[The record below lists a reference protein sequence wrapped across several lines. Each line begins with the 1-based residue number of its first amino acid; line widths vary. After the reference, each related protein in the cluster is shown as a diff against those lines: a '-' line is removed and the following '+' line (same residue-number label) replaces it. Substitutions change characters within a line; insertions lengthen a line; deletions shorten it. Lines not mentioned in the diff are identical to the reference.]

1 VRVTPRQIRTR
12 LTLWYVAM
20 FAAGLL
26 LYICC
31 AAVLQF
37 WQLRSQLYHAAVQD
51 IETAEGLL
59 YFKPD
64 GKLAMQEEYHNH
76 PESLLLIDRLMEVI
90 GRDGTILY
98 RNGRLG
104 DRELGGPPFP
114 GEGEKGYSERSAE
127 LLDGTRILMIS
138 HIHSIDGHPL
148 LIRLAYNQTHLVA
161 RMKEFTGLLLFAL
174 PLALAV
180 VGFMAYTL
188 TRRALNPLATMAG
201 QASQITASR
210 LQDRLPIENPDDEL
224 GHIATAFNGLLERL
238 ENSFEQLRRFTA
250 DASHELRTPLAALQS
265 VGEMGLQR
273 EYSSAEYRDILGSML
288 EEVTRLTRMV
298 ESLLTIS
305 RADAGEIKLKKSVF
319 SLVDLVHEAIGLV
332 DVLAEERGQFF
343 HVRATQEYYVEA
355 DRLLLRQAILNILH
369 NAMKYANVGGK
380 ILVSLTRGLRDS
392 ENVSLVNLEIV
403 DDGPGIPKEHQARV
417 FDRFYRVDEGR
428 SRETGGAGL
437 GLAIAKWAVEV
448 NGGEIG
454 VKSSLESGCSFFIR
468 LPEHLSTPRASS
480 AGD

>member
-1 VRVTPRQIRTR
+1 
-12 LTLWYVAM
+12 M
-20 FAAGLL
+20 FGAGLL

-31 AAVLQF
+31 AALLQF
-37 WQLRSQLYHAAVQD
+37 WQLRNQLYHAAAQD
-51 IETAEGLL
+51 IETSEGLL

-64 GKLAMQEEYHNH
+64 GKIAMREEYHNH

-90 GRDGTILY
+90 SQDGTILY
-98 RNGRLG
+98 RNERLG
-104 DRELGGPPFP
+104 NRELGGQRFP
-114 GEGEKGYSERSAE
+114 REGEAGYNERSAD
-127 LLDGTRILMIS
+127 LADGTRVLMIS
-138 HIHSIDGHPL
+138 HVHSIDGHPL
-148 LIRLAYNQTHLVA
+148 LIRLAYNQAHLIS
-161 RMKEFTGLLLFAL
+161 RMKEFTGLLLLAL
-174 PLALAV
+174 PLALAA
-180 VGFMAYTL
+180 VGVTAYTL
-188 TRRALNPLATMAG
+188 TRRALDPLATMAG
-201 QASQITASR
+201 QAAQITASR

-224 GHIATAFNGLLERL
+224 GHIARSFNGLLERL

-273 EYSSAEYRDILGSML
+273 EYSTAEYRDILGSML

-305 RADAGEIKLKKSVF
+305 RADAGEIKLRKSAF
-319 SLVDLVHEAIGLV
+319 SMVDLVHEAIGLV

-343 HVRATQEYYVEA
+343 RITAGHDYCVEA

-369 NAMKYANVGGK
+369 NAMKYATVGAEIRVVLSNEFHGAGGTDR
-380 ILVSLTRGLRDS
+380 VT
-392 ENVSLVNLEIV
+392 LEIM
-403 DDGPGIPKEHQARV
+403 DDGPGIPQEQQKKV

-448 NGGEIG
+448 NGGQIG
-454 VKSSLESGCSFFIR
+454 VKTPMEGGCSFFIQ
-468 LPEHLSTPRASS
+468 LPEHLPAQR
-480 AGD
+480 D